1 VQAVSSTGH
10 VAVRA
15 TLLEAGSGLAQRTS
29 IAGASAMVAITITDD
44 GPGIPDDIRTRMFEP
59 FVSGKSGGT
68 GLGLPVVHRAIE
80 AHRGV
85 VLVDSLERG
94 TRFTILL
101 PAAAGAASTA
111 PAHLP
116 AWSSTAS
123 ADNATDAHYSGVG
136 L

>member
-1 VQAVSSTGH
+1 VGATGH

-15 TLLEAGSGLAQRTS
+15 TLLDDSSGLAQRTS
-29 IAGASAMVAITITDD
+29 VAGASAMVAITITDD
-44 GPGIPDDIRTRMFEP
+44 GAGIPDDIRTRMFEP

-101 PAAAGAASTA
+101 PAAAGASSTA

-116 AWSSTAS
+116 AWTSTAS
-123 ADNATDAHYSGVG
+123 ADIATDAHYSGVG
-136 L
+136 Q